1 MSKSQITDLIK
12 FLSPF
17 NEDIQQLALGLR
29 AYVWDQYPQCN
40 ELIYDNYNAVAFGWS
55 PTEKLG
61 DTFCSI
67 AVYGNKDVHFGFYW
81 GSQIA
86 DPEKLLLGK
95 GSQYRYIKV
104 TSPSNFPEP
113 YIRKLLAE
121 AYANSMVK
129 LKPDAKMIES
139 QTIVKSISE
148 LKKRPGIVTP
158 KKVRK

>member
-1 MSKSQITDLIK
+1 MPKSQTTDLIK
-12 FLSPF
+12 FLSAF
-17 NEDIQQLALGLR
+17 NEDIQQLALWLR
-29 AYVWDQYPQCN
+29 AYVWDKYPQCN

-67 AVYGNKDVHFGFYW
+67 AVYGNKDVHFGFYR
-81 GSQIA
+81 GSQIS

-104 TSPSNFPEP
+104 ISPSNFPEP
-113 YIRKLLAE
+113 YIKKLLAE
-121 AYANSMVK
+121 AYANSMAK

-148 LKKRPGIVTP
+148 LKNDLVLLHL
-158 KKVRK
+158 KK